1 MRRSWL
7 LLPAACLAV
16 LLPWPLLFLLLLLLL
31 AWLWSG
37 LEVADL
43 AIILAL
49 LRHGLHSHVRLSRR
63 PPVTVLERFLGEA
76 RRNPQLPLLLCRG
89 RVHTFGQLDRRS
101 SQAARALMGAA
112 GVEPGTCV
120 AVLLPN
126 GAPYVWVTLALAKLG
141 CVVACLNWHVRG
153 RALSHAVR
161 TSEAKV
167 VLADQEFSDA
177 LEEILPTLREEGVR
191 VFFLSSSSSL
201 PGVEPLLGHVDAAS
215 PEPISPAFRQGVT
228 KDSAAFYIY
237 TSGTTGLPKPA
248 VLTHSKVLKTSG
260 TLYLCG
266 VSRTDVVYT
275 ALPLYHA
282 SALFVGL
289 MGCIEMGI
297 PCVLSPKFSAS
308 QFWDDCRR
316 HRVTVIQ
323 YVGEVLRY
331 LCATPQRDND
341 RDHPV
346 RLAVGNGL
354 RPEVWEQFLSRFGPV
369 RVCEFYGSTEGNI
382 GFINYTGKLGAVGKS
397 SFLYRMLCPFELI
410 QFDMEK
416 EEPVRDSKG
425 RCVPVGPG
433 ETGLLLTLVTTLNPF
448 HGYKGSPTQTEQ
460 KLLRDVRRKG
470 DVYFITGDL
479 LTLDADGFLYFR
491 DRIGDTFRWKGE
503 NVSTREVEATLAS
516 LDFLKEVNVYGVPV
530 PGYEGKIG
538 MMAVQLAPGRAFDG
552 QRLYAH
558 VRRTLSGFA
567 APNFVRVQEALK
579 TTGTFKLVKAQL
591 VREGFD
597 PGTISEPLYVLSNKE
612 KTFQSL
618 TRDIY
623 QAILDGKW
631 RL

>member
-1 MRRSWL
+1 MKRSWL
-7 LLPAACLAV
+7 LLPAVSLAAF
-16 LLPWPLLFLLLLLLL
+16 LPWPLLFLLLPPLL

-43 AIILAL
+43 AFILTL
-49 LRHGLHSHVRLSRR
+49 LRCGLDSHVRLTRR
-63 PPVTVLERFLGEA
+63 PPVTVLERFLDEA
-76 RRNPQLPLLLCRG
+76 RRRPRLPLLVWG
-89 RVHTFGQLDRRS
+89 DRVHTFGQLDRRS

-126 GAPYVWVTLALAKLG
+126 GVPYVWVTLALAKLG
-141 CVVACLNWHVRG
+141 CTTACLNWHIRG

-161 TSEAKV
+161 ASEAKV

-177 LEEILPTLREEGVR
+177 VEEILPTLREEGVR
-191 VFFLSSSSSL
+191 VFFLSASSSI

-215 PEPISPAFRQGVT
+215 PEPISPALRQGVT
-228 KDSAAFYIY
+228 KDSTAFYIF
-237 TSGTTGLPKPA
+237 TSGTTGLPKAA
-248 VLTHSKVLKTSG
+248 VLTHNKVLQIAN
-260 TLYLCG
+260 LQYMCG
-266 VSRTDVVYT
+266 VSKTDVMYT

-282 SALFVGL
+282 SALFIGI

-316 HRVTVIQ
+316 HRVTVIL

-341 RDHPV
+341 RDHSV
-346 RLAVGNGL
+346 RLVLGNGL
-354 RPEVWEQFLSRFGPV
+354 RPEVWEQFLNRFGPV
-369 RVCEFYGSTEGNI
+369 RVREFYGSTEGNV
-382 GFINYTGKLGAVGKS
+382 GFINYTGRLGAVGKS
-397 SFLYRMLCPFELI
+397 FFLYRMLCPFELI
-410 QFDMEK
+410 QFDTEK

-425 RCVPVGPG
+425 FCIPVLPG
-433 ETGLLLTLVTTLNPF
+433 QTGLLLTRVTSFNPF
-448 HGYKGSPTQTEQ
+448 SGYKGSPSQTEQ
-460 KLLRDVRRKG
+460 KLLRNVRRKG
-470 DVYFITGDL
+470 DFYFNTGDL
-479 LTLDADGFLYFR
+479 LALDADGLLYFR

-503 NVSTREVEATLAS
+503 NVSTREVEATLAV

-530 PGYEGKIG
+530 PGHEGKIG
-538 MMAVQLAPGRAFDG
+538 MMAVQLAPGRALDG

-579 TTGTFKLVKAQL
+579 ITGTFKLMKARL

-597 PGTISEPLYVLSNKE
+597 PGTISEPLYVLNNKE
-612 KTFQSL
+612 KTFQPL